1 MPVGR
6 RGSRRRP
13 ASSLPYSGL
22 LFSIY
27 PGAHTVCCRQR
38 PGLLPQRGGC
48 MAGLSREVRRLE
60 AAWNAGN
67 KWPKRLEWI
76 EIQNIRGWTGQRFEL
91 RFPMMAVVGE
101 NGMGKST
108 VLQSAASCYANPG
121 PGKDRFASDF
131 FPDTPWDQVT
141 AAEIRY
147 SVREGESRT
156 VGSVRKPTG
165 RWRGNPDRRKRSVS
179 YIDLSRI
186 QPIPYRV
193 GYSKLANPA
202 LTEGVSTEFDG
213 ERLSSLN
220 SILGRPY
227 SDARMSVVVGSGNR
241 AVPVTEQN
249 GNIYSGF
256 HQGAGET
263 TIIELLEVEIPRY
276 SLVLIDEIESSL
288 HPRAQRRLIRDL
300 AEKCR
305 VSELQIIM
313 TTHSPY
319 ILEELH
325 EQARAQILQTGP
337 SREIIYG
344 VSPAF
349 AMTKMDDVRQYECD
363 VYVEDKRAAA
373 LIVELFAKFDKD
385 LVDKCRVTPFGA
397 ASVGQ
402 ALGIMV
408 AEKRFSTPTCV
419 FLDGDQSESNGCL
432 LLPGSDAPERVVF
445 ENLEE
450 QQWLGLAERV
460 ARDYPSVSDACG
472 GAMTLSN
479 HHDWVQHAAQAL
491 TLGGDIL
498 WQAMCSAWVE
508 HCAKPSE
515 ANPLAQAVSDMLQ
528 GINYADK

>member
-1 MPVGR
+1 
-6 RGSRRRP
+6 
-13 ASSLPYSGL
+13 
-22 LFSIY
+22 
-27 PGAHTVCCRQR
+27 
-38 PGLLPQRGGC
+38 
-48 MAGLSREVRRLE
+48 MAGMSREVRRLE
-60 AAWNAGN
+60 AAWIAGN
-67 KWPKRLEWI
+67 KWPKQLEWI
-76 EIQNIRGWTGQRFEL
+76 EIQNIRGWKGQRFQL
-91 RFPMMAVVGE
+91 RFPMMALVGE

-108 VLQSAASCYANPG
+108 VLQAAASVYANPG

-147 SVREGESRT
+147 SVKEGETRT

-165 RWRGNPDRRKRSVS
+165 RWRGNPERRKRSVS

-193 GYSKLANPA
+193 GYSKLANPSLIEDA
-202 LTEGVSTEFDG
+202 STEFDS

-227 SDARMSVVVGSGNR
+227 SDARMSVVVGSGSR
-241 AVPVTEQN
+241 AVPVTKQN
-249 GNIYSGF
+249 ENVYSGF

-263 TIIELLEVEIPRY
+263 TIIELLEVEIPKY

-305 VSELQIIM
+305 INELQIIM

-319 ILEELH
+319 VLEELP
-325 EQARAQILQTGP
+325 EQARAQILQNGP
-337 SREIIYG
+337 SREIVYG
-344 VSPAF
+344 VSPSF

-373 LIVELFAKFDKD
+373 LVTEIFAKFERD
-385 LVDKCRVTPFGA
+385 LVDKCRVTPYGA

-408 AEKRFSTPTCV
+408 AESRFAVPTCV

-432 LLPGSDAPERVVF
+432 LLPGGDAPERVVF
-445 ENLEE
+445 EGLQG
-450 QQWLGLAERV
+450 QQWSGVSERV
-460 ARDYPSVSDACG
+460 ARDYPSVSDACNS
-472 GAMTLSN
+472 AMTLSN
-479 HHDWVQHAAQAL
+479 HHDWVQQAAQAL
-491 TLGGDIL
+491 ALGGDIL

-508 HCAKPSE
+508 HCANLPE
-515 ANPLAQAVSDMLQ
+515 AQLLVQAVSDTLQ
-528 GINYADK
+528 GIS